1 MKSAV
6 FYGIIYVKRQV
17 SKMDIIT
24 NTDFLK
30 RIKNDPNGNFLFYGD
45 EDYLKAHS
53 VKALKDAMG
62 IDESLEFFNF
72 LQLEVLD
79 YDPEKLIDNLSMP
92 PMIAEKKLVV
102 LSGLNI
108 KKMSNNGEL
117 SQLLDALSHLEE
129 FDYNNFV
136 LIVPSGSITEEA
148 PKKAPTG
155 ALKSLAERLTPVKF
169 ESPTPQKLALWAL
182 RHFEHHGVRATQA
195 DCTYLVDYCSKDMF
209 TLSNEIEKLA
219 LYARSQGRDHIVKE
233 DIPLVC
239 SAEMEYGA
247 FEFSNAILDGRKN
260 DALAILSVMK
270 FKQTDPLMVMGEL
283 SGIFSDLLK
292 IKILLCSGKNLDQI
306 ERETGMNSYKV
317 KIYCNSARRMELDRM
332 QRIVAMA
339 SEADLAMKYRYD
351 SGFLHLEK
359 LICSL

>member
-1 MKSAV
+1 ME
-6 FYGIIYVKRQV
+6 
-17 SKMDIIT
+17 IIT

-30 RIKNDPNGNFLFYGD
+30 RIKDDPNGNFLFYGD
-45 EDYLKAHS
+45 EDYLKTHA

-62 IDESLEFFNF
+62 IDEALEFFNF
-72 LQLEVLD
+72 IQLDVLD

-92 PMIAEKKLVV
+92 PMMAEKKLVV

-108 KKMSNNGEL
+108 KKMSNSSDF

-136 LIVPSGSITEEA
+136 LIVPSGNITEEV

-155 ALKSLAERLTPVKF
+155 VLKSLAEKLTPVKF
-169 ESPTPQKLALWAL
+169 EAPTPQKLALWAL
-182 RHFEHHGVRATQA
+182 RHFEHHNIKATQT
-195 DCTYLVDYCSKDMF
+195 DCAYLVDYCSKDMF

-219 LYARSQGRDHIVKE
+219 LYARSQGRSHIVKE
-233 DIPLVC
+233 DIPLIC

-247 FEFSNAILDGRKN
+247 FEFSNAILEGRKN
-260 DALAILSVMK
+260 DALSILSVMK
-270 FKQTDPLMVMGEL
+270 FKQIDPLMIMGEL

-292 IKILLCSGKNLDQI
+292 IKILLGSGKNPQQI

-317 KIYCNSARRMELDRM
+317 KIYCNSARKMDLERM
-332 QRIVAMA
+332 QKIVAMA
-339 SEADLAMKYRYD
+339 SETDLAMKYRYD
-351 SGFLHLEK
+351 SGFLNLEK